1 LTLIRLRYRPRL
13 GGKAGLDS
21 SRIALHR
28 YHHRSSRQRKEFDMK
43 ERVFLLTLIFC
54 FSIILPGI
62 APEAGAQADQ
72 FYKGKT
78 IRIMVGS
85 TAGGFYDRWGRL
97 FGKYMS
103 KYIPGQPEIIVQN
116 VTGAGSVIVTNQVY
130 NVAKPD
136 GLTLVMPLNGVY
148 IDQFVGRKEVQFDM
162 RKFRFI
168 GSPVTESIIFY
179 MRADAPYKSIA
190 DIIKAKEPPKCGGSG
205 TASSDY
211 ILSKVLEETVGAK
224 FNTVLGYAGGTEID
238 LAVEKNEVVCRAHS
252 MSAHFGRE
260 PFDTWH
266 KRGFD
271 RHLVQTS
278 RKKDPRAAD
287 APTLDE
293 LFEQYKV
300 PANSRRLAQ
309 VLLAA
314 GDFGRPMMVTPGTPP
329 DRVKILRDAYVKTL
343 SDPDVLEEAKKGR
356 MDVDP
361 ATGEELEAL
370 VKEIFDSP
378 PEVVERVKK
387 ILAN

>member
-1 LTLIRLRYRPRL
+1 
-13 GGKAGLDS
+13 
-21 SRIALHR
+21 
-28 YHHRSSRQRKEFDMK
+28 MK

-168 GSPVTESIIFY
+168 GSPVTESIVFY
-179 MRADAPYKSIA
+179 IRADAPYKSIA

-293 LFEQYKV
+293 LFEQYKA

-329 DRVKILRDAYVKTL
+329 DRVKILIDAYVKTL

>member
-1 LTLIRLRYRPRL
+1 MFVLT
-13 GGKAGLDS
+13 
-21 SRIALHR
+21 
-28 YHHRSSRQRKEFDMK
+28 
-43 ERVFLLTLIFC
+43 VIFW
-54 FSIILPGI
+54 FSLILPQI

-78 IRIMVGS
+78 IRIIVGS

-97 FGKYMS
+97 FAKYMG
-103 KYIPGQPEIIVQN
+103 KYIPGQPEIVVQN
-116 VTGAGSVIVTNQVY
+116 MPGAGSVIAANHVY
-130 NVAKPD
+130 NVGKSD
-136 GLTLVMPLNGVY
+136 GLTLAMPLNGVY

-179 MRADAPYKSIA
+179 MRADAPFKSIA
-190 DIIKAKEPPKCGGSG
+190 DVIKAKEPPKCGGSG
-205 TASSDY
+205 TASSDF
-211 ILSKVLEETVGAK
+211 ILSKVLEETVGAR

-266 KRGFD
+266 KKGFD
-271 RHLVQTS
+271 RHIVQTA
-278 RKKDPRAAD
+278 RKKDSRASD
-287 APTLDE
+287 APTLNE
-293 LFEQYKV
+293 LFDQYKV
-300 PANSRRLAQ
+300 PENSRRLAQ

-314 GDFGRPMMVTPGTPP
+314 GDFGRPMMVTPGTPT
-329 DRVKILRDAYVKTL
+329 DRVKILRDAYMKTL
-343 SDPDVLEEAKKGR
+343 SDPGALDEAKKGR

-361 ATGEELEAL
+361 ATGDELEKL

-378 PEVVERVKK
+378 PEVVGRVKK
-387 ILAN
+387 ILAQ

>member
-1 LTLIRLRYRPRL
+1 
-13 GGKAGLDS
+13 
-21 SRIALHR
+21 
-28 YHHRSSRQRKEFDMK
+28 MK
-43 ERVFLLTLIFC
+43 ERVFLLTLIFW
-54 FSIILPGI
+54 FSIILLGI
-62 APEAGAQADQ
+62 VPEAGAQADQ

-97 FGKYMS
+97 FGKYMG

-116 VTGAGSVIVTNQVY
+116 MTGAGSVIVTNHVY

-293 LFEQYKV
+293 LFDQYKV

>member
-1 LTLIRLRYRPRL
+1 MKKQELLL
-13 GGKAGLDS
+13 
-21 SRIALHR
+21 AL
-28 YHHRSSRQRKEFDMK
+28 
-43 ERVFLLTLIFC
+43 LLC
-54 FSIILPGI
+54 FSIVLAGI
-62 APEAGAQADQ
+62 VPKVEAQAEP

-85 TAGGFYDRWGRL
+85 TAGGFYDRWARL
-97 FGKYMS
+97 FAKYMG
-103 KYIPGQPEIIVQN
+103 KYIPGQPEIIAQN
-116 VTGAGSVIVTNQVY
+116 MTGAGSVIATNHVY

-136 GLTLVMPLNGVY
+136 GLTAVMPLNGVY
-148 IDQFVGRKEVQFDM
+148 IDQFVGRNEVQFDM

-168 GSPVTESIIFY
+168 GSPVTESIVFY

-190 DIIKAKEPPKCGGSG
+190 DVIKAKEPPKCGGSG
-205 TASSDY
+205 TASSDF

-224 FNTVLGYAGGTEID
+224 FSTVLGYAGGTEID
-238 LAVEKNEVVCRAHS
+238 LAVEKGEVVCRAHS

-271 RHLVQTS
+271 RHIVQTS
-278 RKKDPRAAD
+278 RKKDSRAAD
-287 APTLDE
+287 TPTLHE

-300 PANSRRLAQ
+300 PANGRRVAQ
-309 VLLAA
+309 ILLAA
-314 GDFGRPMMVTPGTPP
+314 GDFGRPMMVTPGTPEE
-329 DRVKILRDAYVKTL
+329 RVKILREAYIKTL
-343 SDPDVLEEAKKGR
+343 KDPEALAEAKQGR
-356 MDVDP
+356 MEVDP
-361 ATGEELEAL
+361 ASGEELETL

>member
-1 LTLIRLRYRPRL
+1 
-13 GGKAGLDS
+13 
-21 SRIALHR
+21 
-28 YHHRSSRQRKEFDMK
+28 MK
-43 ERVFLLTLIFC
+43 ERIFLLTLIFC

-85 TAGGFYDRWGRL
+85 TAGGFYDRWARL
-97 FGKYMS
+97 FGKYMG
-103 KYIPGQPEIIVQN
+103 KYIPGQPEIVAQN
-116 VTGAGSVIVTNQVY
+116 MTGAGSVIAANHVY

-179 MRADAPYKSIA
+179 IRADAPYKSIA
-190 DIIKAKEPPKCGGSG
+190 DVIKAKEPPKCGGSG

-287 APTLDE
+287 TPTLNE
-293 LFEQYKV
+293 LFDQYKV

-314 GDFGRPMMVTPGTPP
+314 GDFGRPMMVTPGTPL

-343 SDPDVLEEAKKGR
+343 SDPDVLDEAKKGR

>member
-1 LTLIRLRYRPRL
+1 
-13 GGKAGLDS
+13 
-21 SRIALHR
+21 
-28 YHHRSSRQRKEFDMK
+28 MK
-43 ERVFLLTLIFC
+43 ERVFLFSVIFG
-54 FSIILPGI
+54 FSIILLGI

-293 LFEQYKV
+293 LFEQYKAL
-300 PANSRRLAQ
+300 ANSRRLAQ

>member
-1 LTLIRLRYRPRL
+1 MR
-13 GGKAGLDS
+13 
-21 SRIALHR
+21 
-28 YHHRSSRQRKEFDMK
+28 
-43 ERVFLLTLIFC
+43 ERVLLLTLIFC
-54 FSIILPGI
+54 FSILLPGT
-62 APEAGAQADQ
+62 APEARAQADQ

-97 FGKYMS
+97 FAKYMG

-116 VTGAGSVIVTNQVY
+116 MAGGGSVIAANHVF
-130 NVAKPD
+130 NVGKPD
-136 GLTLVMPLNGVY
+136 GLMLVMPLNGVY
-148 IDQFVGRKEVQFDM
+148 IDQFVGRPEVKFDM

-168 GSPVTESIIFY
+168 GSPVTESIVFY
-179 MRADAPYKSIA
+179 MRSDAPYKSI
-190 DIIKAKEPPKCGGSG
+190 DEIIKAKEPPKCGGSG
-205 TASSDY
+205 TASSDF

-266 KRGFD
+266 KKGFD
-271 RHLVQTS
+271 RHIVQTS
-278 RKKDPRAAD
+278 RKKDPRAGD
-287 APTLDE
+287 TPTLNE
-293 LFEQYKV
+293 LFDQYKV
-300 PANSRRLAQ
+300 PENKRRLAR

-329 DRVKILRDAYVKTL
+329 DRVKLLRDAYVKTL
-343 SDPDVLEEAKKGR
+343 ADPEVRDEAKKGR
-356 MDVDP
+356 MDIDP
-361 ATGEELEAL
+361 ASGEELEAL
-370 VKEIFDSP
+370 VKDIFESP
-378 PEVVERVKK
+378 PDVVERVKK

>member
-1 LTLIRLRYRPRL
+1 MIEARREL
-13 GGKAGLDS
+13 
-21 SRIALHR
+21 
-28 YHHRSSRQRKEFDMK
+28 DMK
-43 ERVFLLTLIFC
+43 ERVFLLTLIVC
-54 FSIILPGI
+54 FSVILPGI
-62 APEAGAQADQ
+62 TAKAGAQGDQ

-116 VTGAGSVIVTNQVY
+116 MTGAGSVIAANHVY

-168 GSPVTESIIFY
+168 GTPVTEAIVFY

-205 TASSDY
+205 TASSDF
-211 ILSKVLEETVGAK
+211 ILSKVLEDTVGAK

-271 RHLVQTS
+271 RHLVYTS
-278 RKKDPRAAD
+278 SKKDPRVTD
-287 APTLDE
+287 APTLNEIFD
-293 LFEQYKV
+293 QYKV
-300 PANSRRLAQ
+300 PESSRRLAQ

-329 DRVKILRDAYVKTL
+329 DRVKVLRDAFVKTL
-343 SDPDVLEEAKKGR
+343 SDREVLEEAKKSR
-356 MDVDP
+356 MDIDP
-361 ATGEELEAL
+361 ATGEELEKL

>member
-1 LTLIRLRYRPRL
+1 M
-13 GGKAGLDS
+13 G
-21 SRIALHR
+21 
-28 YHHRSSRQRKEFDMK
+28 
-43 ERVFLLTLIFC
+43 
-54 FSIILPGI
+54 
-62 APEAGAQADQ
+62 
-72 FYKGKT
+72 
-78 IRIMVGS
+78 
-85 TAGGFYDRWGRL
+85 
-97 FGKYMS
+97 

-116 VTGAGSVIVTNQVY
+116 MTGAGSVIAANHVY

-179 MRADAPYKSIA
+179 IRADAPYKSIA

-287 APTLDE
+287 APTLNE
-293 LFEQYKV
+293 LFDQYKV

-314 GDFGRPMMVTPGTPP
+314 GDFGRPMMVTPGTPA

-343 SDPDVLEEAKKGR
+343 SDPDVVEEAKKGR
-356 MDVDP
+356 MDIDP
-361 ATGEELEAL
+361 ATGEELETL